1 MNRDFVDLLRAL
13 SDAEAR
19 FLVVGAFA
27 VGRYARPRATGDL
40 DLWIDRSPENAASVL
55 RALRAFGAPLGELA
69 QADLERPDVVFQM
82 GVVPGRVDLL
92 TSLTGV
98 EFASA
103 WDDRQPGELG
113 GIRVPFISREDL
125 IRNKRALGR
134 PRDLA
139 DVAELEG
146 G

>member
-27 VGRYARPRATGDL
+27 VGRYTRPRATGDL
-40 DLWIDRSPENAASVL
+40 DVWIDRSPANARRVHA
-55 RALRAFGAPLGELA
+55 ALRSFGAPL
-69 QADLERPDVVFQM
+69 ADLRESELTEPDLVFQM
-82 GVVPGRVDLL
+82 GVAPGRIDLL
-92 TSLTGV
+92 TSITGV
-98 EFASA
+98 EFDSA
-103 WDDRQPGELG
+103 WARRETGDMG
-113 GIRVPFISREDL
+113 GVSIAFIGREDL
-125 IRNKRALGR
+125 IRNKRAVGR

-139 DVAELEG
+139 DASELEG

>member
-40 DLWIDRSPENAASVL
+40 DLWIDIAPENAARVHA
-55 RALRAFGAPLGELA
+55 ALRAFGAPLESLA
-69 QADLERPDVVFQM
+69 ETDLSQPGLVFQM
-82 GVVPGRVDLL
+82 GVAPGRIDLL
-92 TSLTGV
+92 TSLTGLD
-98 EFASA
+98 FDPA
-103 WDDRQPGELG
+103 WARRERGELG
-113 GIRVPFISREDL
+113 GVPVGFIGREDL
-125 IRNKRALGR
+125 IVNKRAVGR

-139 DVAELEG
+139 DAAELEG

>member
-27 VGRYARPRATGDL
+27 VGRYAQPRATGDL
-40 DLWIDRSPENAASVL
+40 DLWLDAAPANAARVYA
-55 RALRAFGAPLGELA
+55 ALREFGAPLESLREEDLSA
-69 QADLERPDVVFQM
+69 QNLVFQM
-82 GVVPGRVDLL
+82 GVAPGRIDLL

-98 EFASA
+98 DFTDA
-103 WDDRQPGELG
+103 WERRELGELG
-113 GIRVPFISREDL
+113 GVPVSFIGRDDL
-125 IRNKRALGR
+125 VRNKRSLGR

-146 G
+146 Q

>member
-13 SDAEAR
+13 SDAESR

-40 DLWIDRSPENAASVL
+40 DIWIDRSPENAASVI
-55 RALRAFGAPLGELA
+55 RALRAFGAPLGDLA

-98 EFASA
+98 EFARA
-103 WDDRQPGELG
+103 WDGRQPGELG

>member
-27 VGRYARPRATGDL
+27 VGRY
-40 DLWIDRSPENAASVL
+40 
-55 RALRAFGAPLGELA
+55 
-69 QADLERPDVVFQM
+69 
-82 GVVPGRVDLL
+82 
-92 TSLTGV
+92 
-98 EFASA
+98 
-103 WDDRQPGELG
+103 
-113 GIRVPFISREDL
+113 
-125 IRNKRALGR
+125 GR

-139 DVAELEG
+139 DASELEG